1 MRFTLYTEKTV
12 AQCLSALNAR
22 MQAKGSAARPALEGW
37 VEKNGRFALSVST
50 RMLNRF
56 SRTTHLTGQLE
67 RRGSVT
73 IVTGRVNDG
82 AGPRERMLV
91 SAALGLAAVVLIALG
106 EVVPAL
112 IAALAAAALNLLLAG
127 DRQNRDILIAEVRR
141 ALKARETPP
150 AAARKQTGSG
160 KTAVAARKPASAAKS
175 MATARKTAAAKS
187 NRKPAAPASK
197 EAAADKTSARKPA
210 VSPLEAQSKAAA
222 GATNPLFTED
232 FGQTSSVDQDG

>member
-22 MQAKGSAARPALEGW
+22 MQAKGSAARPALGGW

-50 RMLNRF
+50 RILNRF

-82 AGPRERMLV
+82 GGPRERMLI

-106 EVVPAL
+106 ELVPAL
-112 IAALAAAALNLLLAG
+112 IAAAAAAVLNLLLAG
-127 DRQNRDILIAEVRR
+127 DRQNRDILIGEVRR

-150 AAARKQTGSG
+150 VVARKPSETGRT
-160 KTAVAARKPASAAKS
+160 TAAARKPAAAKTASAA
-175 MATARKTAAAKS
+175 
-187 NRKPAAPASK
+187 RKPAAASRPAAPAQK
-197 EAAADKTSARKPA
+197 AVAAAKTARKPA
-210 VSPLEAQSKAAA
+210 AAPPQPRTEPA
-222 GATNPLFTED
+222 SGETRPLFTED
-232 FGQTSSVDQDG
+232 FDKG

>member
-22 MQAKGSAARPALEGW
+22 MQSKGSAARPALDGW

-82 AGPRERMLV
+82 GGPRERMLV

-106 EVVPAL
+106 ELVPAL
-112 IAALAAAALNLLLAG
+112 IAAAAAAVLNLLLAG
-127 DRQNRDILIAEVRR
+127 DRQNRDILVGEVRR
-141 ALKARETPP
+141 ALKARETLPVVVRKSP
-150 AAARKQTGSG
+150 EAGRTTTTAARK
-160 KTAVAARKPASAAKS
+160 TAKPAARKPASSAQKAATAAK
-175 MATARKTAAAKS
+175 TA
-187 NRKPAAPASK
+187 RKPAAAPPQTKAEPASG
-197 EAAADKTSARKPA
+197 ETR
-210 VSPLEAQSKAAA
+210 
-222 GATNPLFTED
+222 PLFTED
-232 FGQTSSVDQDG
+232 FDKG

>member
-22 MQAKGSAARPALEGW
+22 MQAKGSAARPALDGW

-67 RRGSVT
+67 RRRSVT

-106 EVVPAL
+106 ELVPAL

-150 AAARKQTGSG
+150 AVARKPTEAGKTSPAARKST
-160 KTAVAARKPASAAKS
+160 SAAKPT
-175 MATARKTAAAKS
+175 ATARRTPAAKS
-187 NRKPAAPASK
+187 NRKPAASAPKATPAV
-197 EAAADKTSARKPA
+197 KTEARKPA
-210 VSPLEAQSKAAA
+210 ASSSQPKPEAAA
-222 GATNPLFTED
+222 GGTVPLFTED
-232 FGQTSSVDQDG
+232 FDQG